1 MILVMNRFSVTP
13 GREQDFEQAFRD
25 RAKLIDQMPGFLG
38 LDMLRPASPGGV
50 FISMTRWARMEDFE
64 GWTKSEAFRKAHG
77 KRHEGMFTGHPVLE
91 IFEVFDSTMEV

>member
-50 FISMTRWARMEDFE
+50 FISMTAGPVWKTSRAGRNPRPSARPTASV
-64 GWTKSEAFRKAHG
+64 TKACSPG
-77 KRHEGMFTGHPVLE
+77 IPVLE